1 MNPKK
6 TEQDSGLSSR
16 ASSAKTATPDPHQN
30 RHGLAR
36 SAGCWSEQEV
46 KPGDRGT
53 FHGTCPVHYP
63 TSLAAWV
70 GRERGK
76 VQCPRTLLP
85 LVLSHFTLAI
95 HSN

>member
-53 FHGTCPVHYP
+53 FHGTCP
-63 TSLAAWV
+63 
-70 GRERGK
+70 
-76 VQCPRTLLP
+76 RTLPYLP
-85 LVLSHFTLAI
+85 CGVGGARKREGAMSQNLAPACAVPF
-95 HSN
+95 HPGHP